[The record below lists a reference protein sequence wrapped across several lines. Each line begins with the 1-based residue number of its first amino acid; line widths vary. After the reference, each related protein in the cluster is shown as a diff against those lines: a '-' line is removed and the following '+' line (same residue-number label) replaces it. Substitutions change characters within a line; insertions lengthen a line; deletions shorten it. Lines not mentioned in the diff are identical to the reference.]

1 MPEVL
6 GESQNGVI
14 ATAAQSADKVWKPN
28 SKPQYEFLS
37 LPDSIFEAFYGGAV
51 GGGKS
56 EALLFYPLARRW
68 HEDPNFKGIIFRR
81 TFTELENSLI
91 PRTLG
96 SDNNLDP
103 KVNYRDFGG
112 VYNETKH
119 QWKFPS
125 GARIFF
131 GYLEE
136 DAHARKY
143 DTAEFNYIAFDEL
156 QNFEEYQY
164 LYLTHRARSSV
175 KGLPAIIRAA
185 GTPGGI
191 GMAWVRRRFI
201 EPAKL
206 GFTLLNDPT
215 TNMKRIFIPAS
226 PSDNPDLL
234 LNTPNYLSQL
244 AVLPEA
250 EYKAKLGDWWSFSG
264 QVFPEFRSQHVPT
277 EPENA
282 LHVIPPFKI
291 PSFWPVV
298 LGIDWGYTAKTVA
311 LWGALSP
318 DERIYIF
325 QEYAVSKLSTR
336 VWASTVAQM
345 SQGLNIVHVTLDPS
359 AWQKRGVNTIAEEFI
374 EASGMDYV
382 EQADNDRIGGLQLL
396 RDFLRWQ
403 PKPVIPAQDLDPQK
417 AQEIYMRQG
426 PIAHAEY
433 LKQFRPSLPET
444 NLPRLQIFDTCPELI
459 STIPLCVYNN
469 DGKKAKKEDVAEFNG
484 DDAYDCVRYLL
495 KGIDRHYE
503 DLKRE
508 WAKRKDHQAIMDK
521 FNATQDYN
529 FLHRAMERYE
539 SEHQNISPVRT
550 RHRHFGQGF
559 PGLPVSTPGRRFN

>member
-1 MPEVL
+1 MPTQD
-6 GESQNGVI
+6 SSFN
-14 ATAAQSADKVWKPN
+14 TAARSADKVWKPN
-28 SKPQYEFLS
+28 SKPQFEFLS
-37 LPDSIFEAFYGGAV
+37 LPDTIFEAFYGGAV

-56 EALLFYPLARRW
+56 EALLFYPIARRW

-96 SDNNLDP
+96 SDNQLDP

-136 DAHARKY
+136 DQHARKY

-175 KGLPAIIRAA
+175 SGLPAIIRAA

-191 GMAWVRRRFI
+191 GMAWVRKRFI
-201 EPAKL
+201 EPHRL
-206 GFTLLNDPT
+206 GFSILNDPS
-215 TNMKRIFIPAS
+215 TNMKRIFIPAA

-234 LNTPNYLSQL
+234 TNTPNYLNQL

-250 EYKAKLGDWWSFSG
+250 EYRAKMGDWWSFSG
-264 QVFPEFRSQHVPT
+264 QVFPEFRSVKIQT

-282 LHVIPPFKI
+282 LHVIPPFNI

-298 LGIDWGYTAKTVA
+298 LAIDWGYTAKTVA

-325 QEYAVSKLSTR
+325 QEYAVNKLSTR
-336 VWASTVAQM
+336 TWAGEVAKR
-345 SQGLNIVHVTLDPS
+345 SAGLNIVSAALDPS
-359 AWQKRGVNTIAEEFI
+359 AWQKRGVNTIADEFA

-382 EQADNDRIGGLQLL
+382 EQADNARIDGLQLV
-396 RDFLRWQ
+396 REFLRWKAQ
-403 PKPVIPAQDLDPQK
+403 PAREDLKVDLTL
-417 AQEIYMRQG
+417 AQEIYRLKG
-426 PIAHAEY
+426 PVAHAEY
-433 LKQFRPSLPET
+433 MKQFAPRLPET
-444 NLPRLQIFDTCPELI
+444 NLPRLQIFNTCTELI
-459 STIPLCVYNN
+459 STIPLCVYNA
-469 DGKKAKKEDVAEFNG
+469 DGSKAKKEDVAEFNG
-484 DDAYDCVRYLL
+484 DDAYDCLRYLL

-508 WAKRKDHQAIMDK
+508 WKKRLEHQSIMDK
-521 FNATQDYN
+521 FNETQDYN
-529 FLHRAMERYE
+529 FLHRAMEKYE
-539 SEHQNISPVRT
+539 SKHQNIAPVRT

-559 PGLPVSTPGRRFN
+559 SGLPVWKN